1 MYPVGQREAGVGD
14 AVGATGAGVIGTV
27 GLVVGRSDGGRV
39 GRRGGETLLVA
50 AASSDSRSKLY
61 RNRSLGVFR
70 VVSVVTMSVHRRADT
85 AAVAHP

>member
-27 GLVVGRSDGGRV
+27 GLVVGRGDGGRV

-61 RNRSLGVFR
+61 RNRSLCVFR
-70 VVSVVTMSVHRRADT
+70 RVVTMSVHRRADT